1 VSTTGPLQDDLL
13 TPDLTADPHPA
24 FARLRA
30 EDPVHWSATHRAWL
44 ITRYDDVAAASNDPH
59 LSSDRVRPLLAKMAP
74 ERRAAIGPVFEMI
87 GDWMVVSDP
96 PAHARLR
103 KLATSAFHPKRFVAM
118 EDRIRELVDVYI
130 DEYVASG
137 EEDLVAHYAFPL
149 PATVICELIG
159 APVADAD
166 KMKGWSQELALVAF
180 GAGGDA
186 RDDRHARALRGLEE
200 MLAYFGELIDR
211 ARERPPGGHDM
222 ISSLLEG
229 DGSGERLSDE
239 EMKGMCALMLF
250 AGHETSMNT
259 ITSTVYQLLR
269 NPDQLALLRADPK
282 LAGKAVEEGLRIDGA
297 IKVLQ
302 RWVVEN
308 FTLRGKDIRAGER
321 VFLLLSAANRD
332 PERFADPDR
341 FDLLRSPNPH
351 VAFGKG
357 IHTCIGAMLAR
368 LEMRIAVA
376 RLIERLPH
384 LRLADE
390 AFAPEWLPSIA
401 SRAMRELPLRHD
413 G

>member
-1 VSTTGPLQDDLL
+1 
-13 TPDLTADPHPA
+13 
-24 FARLRA
+24 
-30 EDPVHWSATHRAWL
+30 
-44 ITRYDDVAAASNDPH
+44 
-59 LSSDRVRPLLAKMAP
+59 
-74 ERRAAIGPVFEMI
+74 
-87 GDWMVVSDP
+87 
-96 PAHARLR
+96 
-103 KLATSAFHPKRFVAM
+103 
-118 EDRIRELVDVYI
+118 
-130 DEYVASG
+130 
-137 EEDLVAHYAFPL
+137 
-149 PATVICELIG
+149 
-159 APVADAD
+159 
-166 KMKGWSQELALVAF
+166 
-180 GAGGDA
+180 
-186 RDDRHARALRGLEE
+186 
-200 MLAYFGELIDR
+200 
-211 ARERPPGGHDM
+211 M